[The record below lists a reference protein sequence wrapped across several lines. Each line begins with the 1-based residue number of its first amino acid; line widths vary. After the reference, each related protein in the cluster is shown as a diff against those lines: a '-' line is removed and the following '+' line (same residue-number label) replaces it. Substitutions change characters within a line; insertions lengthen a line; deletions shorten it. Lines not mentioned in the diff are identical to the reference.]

1 MTQKRICLGQIG
13 KANGIQGHVRVKPF
27 TSEPEALSDYGKLED
42 ESGNTAFKVA
52 SLRVIKDGMLVVKF
66 KGTNDRNAAEA
77 LNGTK
82 LYIDRDKLPEI
93 DDEDD
98 FYVEDLLGLKVVTSK
113 GDAFGTVQNI
123 ENFGAGDLVEI
134 RPIKGPT
141 VFVPFT
147 KDAVPHLDFNAK
159 QITIDLE
166 IAGLD
171 GKDEEVKGDVG

>member
-1 MTQKRICLGQIG
+1 M
-13 KANGIQGHVRVKPF
+13 
-27 TSEPEALSDYGKLED
+27 
-42 ESGNTAFKVA
+42 
-52 SLRVIKDGMLVVKF
+52 
-66 KGTNDRNAAEA
+66 
-77 LNGTK
+77 
-82 LYIDRDKLPEI
+82 
-93 DDEDD
+93 
-98 FYVEDLLGLKVVTSK
+98 EDLLGLKVVTSK